1 MGRASF
7 IGWMAASIVHDCVN
21 FKHLA
26 AWMHLGTAMDGHDP
40 NRVVYPVGDTPGK
53 RPTMPTASG
62 ALRVQAGMAT
72 EQGTRD
78 RNEDFVAC
86 LLPGLG
92 QARLLAAVADGV
104 GGAKGGRVAAET
116 AVRMFLDAQDELNSM
131 RGVKANAVTALN
143 AINRWL
149 HTQGVADPAL
159 LGMACTFTALILR
172 GRRMHVVHV
181 GDSRLYRLR
190 DGALVR
196 LTTDHVPPRSAMPN
210 MLIRALGA
218 EPDIRIDYETEA
230 ARLHDR
236 YLLCTDGVHGA
247 LSDRAIHDELDRRDA
262 PEEAVRKLVEAALQ
276 TRVGDNA
283 TALVVDV
290 VELPDADQFDL
301 RAAVDAAPII
311 AAPRPGARI
320 DGYTLGRMLT
330 DGRYSR
336 VFRAT
341 RDTDGRQVIVKF
353 PKPAT
358 GAETVLRL
366 AFLRE
371 AWIAARLNSPW
382 IAEVLE
388 TPVESRSALYTVMP
402 FYEGETLE
410 QRLLRRPRVS
420 RTEGIGIATKLAK
433 AVAALHRAG
442 VIHRDIKP
450 ENVILQSGGG
460 LKLIDLGVVRLP
472 NIEDFPASTVP
483 GTPSYMA
490 PELIDGQPGDEKSDI
505 FALGVTLFRMFTGT
519 YPYGEV
525 EAFSHPRFN
534 RLPASVAALRP
545 DLPSWLDQVLLR
557 LIAVRPAD
565 RFDDAL
571 ECIFALEHG
580 ELHAAPGLPRRRSLI
595 ERDPLRFWQTVSAV
609 LALLLLLLLALW
621 R

>member
-1 MGRASF
+1 
-7 IGWMAASIVHDCVN
+7 
-21 FKHLA
+21 
-26 AWMHLGTAMDGHDP
+26 MDGHDP
-40 NRVVYPVGDTPGK
+40 NRVMYPVRDIPGI
-53 RPTMPTASG
+53 RLTMATGSE
-62 ALRVQAGMAT
+62 ALRVQAGIAT
-72 EQGTRD
+72 EQGMRD
-78 RNEDFVAC
+78 RNEDFAAC
-86 LLPGLG
+86 LLPGMG
-92 QARLLAAVADGV
+92 QTRLLAAVADGV

-116 AVRMFLDAQDELNSM
+116 AVRMFLDAQDELSSL

-149 HTQGVADPAL
+149 HTQGAADPAL

-190 DGALVR
+190 DGALIR
-196 LTTDHVPPRSAMPN
+196 LTTDHVPPRSAIPN
-210 MLIRALGA
+210 MLTRALGA
-218 EPDIRIDYETEA
+218 EPDIRIDYESEA
-230 ARLHDR
+230 ARAHDR
-236 YLLCTDGVHGA
+236 YLLCTDGVHGG
-247 LSDRAIHDELDRRDA
+247 LSDRAIRDELDRRDA
-262 PEEAVRKLVEAALQ
+262 PEEAARKLVGTALQ
-276 TRVGDNA
+276 ARIGDNA

-301 RAAVDAAPII
+301 RAVVDSAPII
-311 AAPRPGARI
+311 AAPRSGASI
-320 DGYTLGRMLT
+320 DGYTLGRTLT

-341 RDTDGRQVIVKF
+341 RDSDGCEVIVKF

-358 GAETVLRL
+358 GAEAVLRL

-388 TPVESRSALYTVMP
+388 TPAESRSALYTVMP

-420 RTEGIGIATKLAK
+420 RTEGIAIATKLAK

-450 ENVILQSGGG
+450 ENVILQPGCG
-460 LKLIDLGVVRLP
+460 LKLIDLGVARLP

-505 FALGVTLFRMFTGT
+505 FALGVTLFRMFTGA

-534 RLPASVAALRP
+534 RPPASAAALRP

-565 RFDDAL
+565 RFDDVL

-580 ELHAAPGLPRRRSLI
+580 ALHAAPGLPRRRSLI

-609 LALLLLLLLALW
+609 LALLVLLLAL
-621 R
+621 RR